1 MRWSLGRDARSE
13 TMKPLLPTLKEKK
26 RYVVYELLS
35 EQPVDGGERAVLG
48 HLQAMLGLFDGAKA
62 GILPVKYDATTQTGV
77 LRVSNA
83 AADKVKA
90 ALLLL
95 TSVDGIKVIPRVR
108 GVSGIL
114 KKTERFLPQ
123 QRTRMEKQAAARS

>member
-1 MRWSLGRDARSE
+1 
-13 TMKPLLPTLKEKK
+13 MKPLLPTLKEKK

-35 EQPVDGGERAVLG
+35 DQPVDGGERAVLG
-48 HLQAMLGLFDGAKA
+48 HLQTTLGLFDGAKA
-62 GILPVKYDATTQTGV
+62 GILPVKYDAKLQTGV

-95 TSVDGIKVIPRVR
+95 TAINGVKVIPRVR

-114 KKTERFLPQ
+114 KKTERFLPT
-123 QRTRMEKQAAARS
+123 QRTRMEKPTTA